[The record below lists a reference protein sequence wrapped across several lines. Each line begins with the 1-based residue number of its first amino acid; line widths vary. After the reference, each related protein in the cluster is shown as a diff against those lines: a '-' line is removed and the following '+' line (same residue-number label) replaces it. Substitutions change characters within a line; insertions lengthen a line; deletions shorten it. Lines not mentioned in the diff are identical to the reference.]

1 MDKIS
6 ENPALNSI
14 LKSLKNIE
22 NRLSQVETKLQIET
36 EKVEDEVQP
45 TPAAVKPVTDED
57 LEIRI
62 GEYWIP
68 KVAIMVFI
76 IGMVF
81 FLTFPLKGL
90 SIGFPI
96 AFGYLMTVVVLIASK
111 SLKKSFAHFTGY
123 AVGGSII
130 ISYLTTLRLHFFG
143 RVQLVSS
150 LEIEMLL
157 LALITAGS
165 LVIAVKR
172 DSVYLTAIALLLAY
186 VTAMINSNAYLFFIS
201 LILLSALVVYLTLK
215 YSWRGLLIYGI
226 VLTYFAHL
234 LWFLNNPFFGN
245 ALQIVIS
252 HQINVLFILVYL
264 FVFSLGC
271 VLRSDKDSEVFNV
284 VLSSFLNA
292 AGGYGL
298 FLIITVSNITA
309 YSGLFHVTA
318 FLLSIIISIAYWVR
332 VKSQYST
339 FIYAM
344 TAYSALSV
352 AIIFTFSAPSFFI
365 WLCWQSLL
373 VISTALW
380 FRSKFIVLANFIIFI
395 AVLIAY
401 MVSEG
406 TIGVESLSFGIVAL
420 VSARVLIWQRERL
433 ELKTDQ
439 MRVAYLLT
447 SFFIIPYSLY
457 YIFPSEFVGISWVGL
472 AMVYYL
478 LSSIL
483 KNNKYRLMALGTLLM
498 TVVYLL
504 VFGITSSETM
514 YKIISFLLVA
524 GVLMV
529 ISLIYSRRK
538 SKPKS
543 EENQD

>member
-1 MDKIS
+1 MNNSLDDS
-6 ENPALNSI
+6 ALDRI
-14 LKSLKNIE
+14 LKSLKNID
-22 NRLSQVETKLQIET
+22 NRLSQVETKLQIEPGII
-36 EKVEDEVQP
+36 EDEEQP
-45 TPAAVKPVTDED
+45 TPAVVKPVTDEE
-57 LEIRI
+57 LEFRI

-96 AFGYLMTVVVLIASK
+96 VFGYLITAALLIASK
-111 SLKKSFAHFTGY
+111 FLKKSFAHFTGY

-130 ISYLTTLRLHFFG
+130 IFYLTTLRLHFFG
-143 RVQLVSS
+143 REQLITSPGI
-150 LEIEMLL
+150 EILL
-157 LALITAGS
+157 LLLVTAGS
-165 LVIAVKR
+165 LVIAVR
-172 DSVYLTAIALLLAY
+172 RNSVYLTALGLLLGY
-186 VTAMINSNAYLFFIS
+186 ITAMINSNPYLSFIT
-201 LILLSALVVYLTLK
+201 LVILSAVVVYLTIK
-215 YSWRGLLIYGI
+215 YSWQGLVIYGI
-226 VLTYFAHL
+226 VLTYFVHL
-234 LWFLNNPFFGN
+234 LWFLNNPFLGN
-245 ALQIVIS
+245 AMQIVTS
-252 HQINVLFILVYL
+252 PQINVLFILAYL

-271 VLRSDKDSEVFNV
+271 MLRSDKEEERFNV
-284 VLSSFLNA
+284 ILSSFLNA

-298 FLIITVSNITA
+298 FLMITLSTA
-309 YSGLFHVTA
+309 TPYLGLFHFAA
-318 FLLSIIISIAYWVR
+318 FLLSIIISITFWIR
-332 VKSQYST
+332 VSSRYST

-344 TAYSALSV
+344 LAYTALSV
-352 AIIFTFSAPSFFI
+352 AIIFTFSAPAFFI
-365 WLCWQSLL
+365 WLCWQSLI

-380 FRSKFIVLANFIIFI
+380 FRSKFIIVANFIIII
-395 AVLIAY
+395 AVMIAY
-401 MVSEG
+401 LVTEG
-406 TIGVESLSFGIVAL
+406 TVGVESLSFGIVAL
-420 VSARVLIWQRERL
+420 ISARVLNWQRERL
-433 ELKTDQ
+433 ELETDK
-439 MRVAYLLT
+439 MRTAYLIT
-447 SFFIIPYSLY
+447 SLLIIPYSFY
-457 YIFPSEFVGISWVGL
+457 HIFPSELVGISWVGL

-504 VFGITSSETM
+504 IFGITSSETM

-543 EENQD
+543 EENQE